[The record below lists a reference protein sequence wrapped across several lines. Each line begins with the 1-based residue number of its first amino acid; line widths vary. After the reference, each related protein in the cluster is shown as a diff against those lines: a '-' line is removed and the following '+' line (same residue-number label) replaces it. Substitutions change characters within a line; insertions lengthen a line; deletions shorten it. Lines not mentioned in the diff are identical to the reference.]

1 MTCRVELMM
10 ALHYACTPL
19 PYARHEPQHRY
30 SPVVKAVQKAWLAK
44 GFIVLADEHDKL
56 EYGSD
61 YVGTEALRVW
71 TEAMCQVPEPVLK
84 WEIPR

>member
-19 PYARHEPQHRY
+19 PDQHE
-30 SPVVKAVQKAWLAK
+30 
-44 GFIVLADEHDKL
+44 FN
-56 EYGSD
+56 SD

-71 TEAMCQVPEPVLK
+71 TEAMCEVPEPVLK